1 METRKILL
9 IICDGMGDRLSKGKT
24 PLEEAEKMNM
34 DFIAKNGI
42 CGIMDPVRQGI
53 RPGSDTAH
61 LSLLGY
67 DPFKVYTGRGALE
80 ALGLGI
86 EIAENEIALRCN
98 FATIKNGKIIDRR
111 AGREEYGLEEIAAQ
125 LSGMKIDGVE
135 IELHKASGHRGVL
148 ILRGEGLSAKISD
161 SDPEKENVPIQ
172 EVKALMP
179 SKEAKKTA
187 GVLNK
192 FTRLALE
199 ILKDHKINKDRVK
212 MGKLPAN
219 AILCR
224 GAGTKPKIPSLGEKY
239 GLKGICISATTL
251 IKGVCRAAG
260 MDTPPVEG
268 ATGHIDSNIK
278 EKAKLALKVFDR
290 YDLILLHIKGTD
302 EASHDGNF
310 DAKVKMIERIDKEVV
325 EILLNKINLDEVTLV
340 LTSDHSTPI
349 SIRQHSADP
358 VPIAIIGDVRVD
370 QVKKFTER
378 ECAKGGLN
386 RIHGMYLMDMLLD
399 LSNRAKLFGA

>member
-224 GAGTKPKIPSLGEKY
+224 GAGTKPEIPSLEEKY

-325 EILLNKINLDEVTLV
+325 EILLNKINLDETTMV

-378 ECAKGGLN
+378 ECA
-386 RIHGMYLMDMLLD
+386 
-399 LSNRAKLFGA
+399 